1 MATYLQG
8 VTDYIPQIQ
17 PFSPDYNFYSGALDL
32 KQSKY
37 DAARKQLS
45 NLYGSLLNAPLTR
58 DDNAASRDK
67 FFKTIEQDIQ
77 KMATMDLSLRQNQE
91 AAAGVFNQL
100 LDNKNIVKDM
110 VWTKNYQSQVK
121 RSEGFKNCVDPEKC
135 GGQWWQGG
143 DQLLD
148 YSRLEFKNASAD
160 EAMYFADAEYVPYQD
175 ITKRAIELAKEA
187 DLNVS
192 LDNVTGQWITTTK
205 NGPLIQKPLSDL
217 FMGAI
222 GSDPKVQEYY
232 TAKAR
237 LQRKNFMY
245 GNKDQY
251 GSLEAAEQAYIEQ
264 MAPSL
269 EKALGIKGA
278 QLEEEV
284 TNNEKKQQK
293 IQEKMNNSIEEDQKT
308 MAEVYDELEN
318 RKNAYDKTLDK
329 IKSDQQVANTAK
341 TKQKYSGSDIDSL
354 YASFDLQSGING
366 LAETLSM
373 KDYEFSVKENPYG
386 LEAVKQ
392 ANRMALEQMRFEHDR
407 VINYEK
413 FQQEVAL
420 YESGYKGG
428 GGGAGGAAGVP
439 PAGTT
444 ENNLGETVVDVAG
457 ATDVGSGDKFSF
469 AQEHS
474 GYRKFK
480 EDYEG
485 TRTDL
490 SSNEKYLANEVTERT
505 KTAALNGD
513 VQAKEDYVKLFS
525 DYLFAT
531 DALEGGLA
539 EQESGI
545 MGAATRS
552 VAKARKA
559 TIKEAM
565 RNANT
570 IDEKFSVAQRFG
582 IDLSQLKGEQMDAYY
597 KSTVKNLYDPSDKT
611 NLALRGHLSDLWE
624 STRDIRAGIQ
634 AKDIALE
641 QMNKYVG
648 EQNREIAS
656 KTASKYGKFW
666 GDAIE
671 SYVDTEG
678 NIVSKDT
685 FIDNMQSRGHSAN
698 AAEEVWRGNR
708 LKTYDDASAGEVFQ
722 AGAES
727 VGSYIWEIGRGVGTL
742 GLDYIREGWSPEGFS
757 ENLNEAAAG
766 GKAQPGIHDFYKA
779 RFSEYAKPTAE
790 GAMFGLQGLGET
802 SGMGVKYQL
811 DAAAYRSVATTG
823 AIGFLK
829 DALNNK
835 DAKFEFG
842 GFGLSYDNDDNAKR
856 FAQEVYQSLIR
867 DKGKDRILGDVTY
880 THVAGGDKNKVAL
893 NIKVPE
899 SFAAKFKGSEDSPGP
914 TRAAIEQI
922 ALNGFTVVMDKSAT
936 DNVFTRG
943 ATRTPYE
950 TTMQYRGQIDFD
962 QNPNYT
968 KDLKL
973 VAQDGKYVLTGSMI
987 SGIDENGNRQFDVL
1001 RPTEFSMQQDLN
1013 DIIANIDA
1021 KVQQAIVLG
1030 KMSEQEYLNNRR

>member
-58 DDNAASRDK
+58 DDNATSRDK

-91 AAAGVFNQL
+91 AATGVFNQL

-110 VWTKNYQSQVK
+110 VWTKNYQSQAK
-121 RSEGFKNCVDPEKC
+121 RSDGFKNCVDPEKC

-160 EAMYFADAEYVPYQD
+160 EAMYFADAEYIPYQD
-175 ITKRAIELAKEA
+175 ITKRAIDLAKEA

-232 TAKAR
+232 NGKAR

-251 GSLEAAEQAYIEQ
+251 GSLEAAEQAYIQQ

-308 MAEVYDELEN
+308 MADVYDELEN

-341 TKQKYSGSDIDSL
+341 TKQKYSGSDIDAL

-386 LEAVKQ
+386 MESVKQ
-392 ANRMALEQMRFEHDR
+392 ANRIALEQMRFEHDIF
-407 VINYEK
+407 INDRK
-413 FQQEVAL
+413 FEQEVSL

-428 GGGAGGAAGVP
+428 GGGGGGGAAGVP

-444 ENNLGETVVDVAG
+444 ENNLGETVVDVEG
-457 ATDVGSGDKFSF
+457 ATDVGSGDKYSL

-480 EDYEG
+480 NDYES

-490 SSNEKYLANEVTERT
+490 SSNEKYLANEITERT

-525 DYLFAT
+525 DYAFAT

-539 EQESGI
+539 EQGSGNVDKVKKNEI
-545 MGAATRS
+545 RQ
-552 VAKARKA
+552 
-559 TIKEAM
+559 AM

-597 KSTVKNLYDPSDKT
+597 KSSVKNLYDPSDKT

-656 KTASKYGKFW
+656 KTASQYGKFW
-666 GDAIE
+666 GDAVE

-678 NIVSKDT
+678 NIVGKNT
-685 FIDNMQSRGHSAN
+685 FIDNMRSRGHSEN
-698 AAEEVWRGNR
+698 AAEEIWRGNR
-708 LKTYDDASAGEVFQ
+708 LKTYDDATGWEVFQ

-727 VGSYIWEIGRGVGTL
+727 VGSYLGEGVRALTGGGWIWGEEL
-742 GLDYIREGWSPEGFS
+742 SPEGFS
-757 ENLNEAAAG
+757 ENLNEDAAG
-766 GKAQPGIHDFYKA
+766 GKAMPGIHDFYKA

-811 DAAAYRSVATTG
+811 DPAAYRSVATTG
-823 AIGFLK
+823 TVGFLK

-856 FAQEVYQSLIR
+856 FAQEVYQSLIK
-867 DKGKDRILGDVTY
+867 DKGKTRLLGDVTY

-899 SFAAKFKGSEDSPGP
+899 SFAAKFKGSKDSPGP
-914 TRAAIEQI
+914 TREAIEQI

-973 VAQDGKYVLTGSMI
+973 VAQDGRYVLTGSMI
-987 SGIDENGNRQFDVL
+987 SGIDENGNRQFDIL

-1021 KVQQAIVLG
+1021 QVQQSIILG
-1030 KMSEQEYLNNRR
+1030 KMAEQEYLNNRK